1 MSNINN
7 HLNKDLLDNKNS
19 ELIEGMLKT
28 LTVLSN
34 DVTKKKVELEKVKT
48 KVKDAKFN
56 YNQEVKIYQQ
66 LNQEIILNEHKKE
79 EIEDKISK
87 IKKKILFF
95 KINLSKE
102 FLQNFIE
109 GLKKFKSIYTH
120 FINFSGYS
128 IHKELDFISV
138 IFRDEYELKSI
149 IEYSE
154 NYQNDLFNNS
164 KKQFEELKN
173 NILKYKEQNSIP
185 YPFESIF
192 EYMSNIYQLIDLNSK
207 IKIIVNEINNKIE
220 EKNKIFITLKKIE
233 GNLVSNDKVYQ
244 EMKNYVKNINSI
256 FENYQSIKKQNDISD
271 YLKLA
276 KKVNE
281 FNTKNFT
288 EYNEISNNDNLNINN
303 MSVQSEF
310 SDEKIDF
317 VLSKK
322 KFLTKKSN
330 NSVSNSKINNI
341 NNRISLDKNINKV
354 FFSKTHS
361 RNSSR
366 INTNIKSTTPIHTL
380 KKRQIQKEK
389 SPNYLS
395 NNHFKNPIL
404 KKENKSSY
412 NIFNKFIPFPI
423 NHFNQKTVLLKKK
436 KKNDSIDNEK
446 TERNDHLITNLITN
460 GIIIQDSNL
469 PFSIDN
475 DSVGNEFCPYR
486 NISALV
492 IKNENGKISPI
503 INRGIIN
510 KNNLEDF
517 RIDKKVYSDECCMSC
532 T

>member
-1 MSNINN
+1 MSDRNN
-7 HLNKDLLDNKNS
+7 HLNKELLDNKNS

-28 LTVLSN
+28 LTGLSN
-34 DVTKKKVELEKVKT
+34 DVTKKKVELEKVKI
-48 KVKDAKFN
+48 KVKGAKFN

-66 LNQEIILNEHKKE
+66 LNKDIILNEQKKE
-79 EIEDKISK
+79 EIENKMSK
-87 IKKKILFF
+87 IKKKILLF
-95 KINLSKE
+95 NLSLSKE
-102 FLQNFIE
+102 FIQNFIE
-109 GLKKFKSIYTH
+109 GLKKFKSIYIH

-138 IFRDEYELKSI
+138 IFRDEYEIKNI
-149 IEYSE
+149 IEYSQT
-154 NYQNDLFNNS
+154 YQNDLFNNS
-164 KKQFEELKN
+164 KGKFEELKN

-220 EKNKIFITLKKIE
+220 EKNKIFISLKKIE
-233 GNLVSNDKVYQ
+233 GNLVNDDKIYQ
-244 EMKNYVKNINSI
+244 EMKNYVKSINTI
-256 FENYQSIKKQNDISD
+256 FENYQTIKKQNDISD

-276 KKVNE
+276 KTVSE
-281 FNTKNFT
+281 FNTKDFT
-288 EYNEISNNDNLNINN
+288 ECSEISNNDLNINN
-303 MSVQSEF
+303 MSFQSEF
-310 SDEKIDF
+310 SEKKIDF
-317 VLSKK
+317 ALTKK

-330 NSVSNSKINNI
+330 NSISNSKVNNI
-341 NNRISLDKNINKV
+341 NNRISLDKSINKL

-366 INTNIKSTTPIHTL
+366 MNTNLKSSTPIHKL

-389 SPNYLS
+389 SPNIVS
-395 NNHFKNPIL
+395 NNHFKNLIL
-404 KKENKSSY
+404 KKDNKSSY
-412 NIFNKFIPFPI
+412 NIFNKFIPFQI
-423 NHFNQKTVLLKKK
+423 NHFNHKTVLLKKK
-436 KKNDSIDNEK
+436 KKNDSSDNEK
-446 TERNDHLITNLITN
+446 TERNDQMITNLITN
-460 GIIIQDSNL
+460 GIIIKDSNI

-475 DSVGNEFCPYR
+475 DSVGDEFCPYR

-503 INRGIIN
+503 INRRIFN
-510 KNNLEDF
+510 KNNFEDF

>member
-1 MSNINN
+1 MSFRNN
-7 HLNKDLLDNKNS
+7 PLNKELLDNKNS

-28 LTVLSN
+28 LTGLSN
-34 DVTKKKVELEKVKT
+34 DVTKKKVELEKFKT

-56 YNQEVKIYQQ
+56 YNNEVKIYQQ
-66 LNQEIILNEHKKE
+66 LNKEIISNEQKKE
-79 EIEDKISK
+79 EIDNKISK
-87 IKKKILFF
+87 IKKKILLF
-95 KINLSKE
+95 NLSLSKE
-102 FLQNFIE
+102 FIQNFIE
-109 GLKKFKSIYTH
+109 GLKKFKIIYTH

-138 IFRDEYELKSI
+138 IFRDEYEIKNI
-149 IEYSE
+149 IKYSE
-154 NYQNDLFNNS
+154 YYQNDLFNNS
-164 KKQFEELKN
+164 KGKFEKLKN
-173 NILKYKEQNSIP
+173 NILKFKEQNSIP

-192 EYMSNIYQLIDLNSK
+192 EYMSNIYELIDLNSK
-207 IKIIVNEINNKIE
+207 MKIIVKEINNKIE

-233 GNLVSNDKVYQ
+233 GNLVNDDKVYQ
-244 EMKNYVKNINSI
+244 EMKNYVKSINIM
-256 FENYQSIKKQNDISD
+256 FDNYQTIKKQNDISD
-271 YLKLA
+271 YLKFA
-276 KKVNE
+276 KTVNE
-281 FNTKNFT
+281 FNIKQFT
-288 EYNEISNNDNLNINN
+288 ECSEISNNDLNIKN

-310 SDEKIDF
+310 SEETIDF
-317 VLSKK
+317 ALSKK

-330 NSVSNSKINNI
+330 NSISNSKVINNK
-341 NNRISLDKNINKV
+341 ISLDKNINKL

-366 INTNIKSTTPIHTL
+366 MNTNIKSTTPIHTL

>member
-1 MSNINN
+1 
-7 HLNKDLLDNKNS
+7 
-19 ELIEGMLKT
+19 
-28 LTVLSN
+28 
-34 DVTKKKVELEKVKT
+34 
-48 KVKDAKFN
+48 
-56 YNQEVKIYQQ
+56 
-66 LNQEIILNEHKKE
+66 
-79 EIEDKISK
+79 
-87 IKKKILFF
+87 
-95 KINLSKE
+95 
-102 FLQNFIE
+102 
-109 GLKKFKSIYTH
+109 
-120 FINFSGYS
+120 
-128 IHKELDFISV
+128 
-138 IFRDEYELKSI
+138 
-149 IEYSE
+149 
-154 NYQNDLFNNS
+154 
-164 KKQFEELKN
+164 
-173 NILKYKEQNSIP
+173 
-185 YPFESIF
+185 
-192 EYMSNIYQLIDLNSK
+192 MSNIYQLIDLNSK